1 MVRAATFENTCR
13 LGRRLFPFARKGRR
27 VQRARGMK
35 EFVVLDSSAAG
46 GVGAEE
52 EEVGRERQGQIQRPC
67 TWY

>member
-1 MVRAATFENTCR
+1 
-13 LGRRLFPFARKGRR
+13 
-27 VQRARGMK
+27 MK

-46 GVGAEE
+46 GVGGEGAEE